1 MDPQPAPQKIE
12 EVVEE
17 GEEGKV
23 AEVME
28 VVKVEVKKEDIAVL
42 VRPHLWG
49 ESES

>member
-1 MDPQPAPQKIE
+1 MDPRAAPKKIE
-12 EVVEE
+12 ELAEE
-17 GEEGKV
+17 GEGKEV
-23 AEVME
+23 EVME